1 MTVGWLRV
9 HPTRDAR
16 SAVLFETE
24 TGGRPL
30 RLRIAVTP
38 DDVEHGVHAAVASLF
53 GGGARPPGVVVAT
66 AGELGEDTAAA
77 LGVPVWRVPLPQSN
91 GGSVRDETA
100 VPPPRAATEAGLDA
114 GSLARIEEVLA
125 RVATAA
131 RVAFDD
137 RRLRA
142 MTQLAGFSVT
152 LALPLTETPDRDA
165 LDLASRLRQIL
176 CPLADGVAADADGR
190 DGDPLSWPAPLM
202 PFQREGVR
210 VLLDMPGLLLADD
223 MGLGKTVQAIAALRI
238 RKARG
243 ELGAVLVVAPTS
255 VLDQWR
261 GELAKW
267 APEVT
272 AIVARGAAAE
282 RVWKWRAGT
291 DVTLTSYGVLRADAW
306 RAEVGGRR
314 WDTVVVD
321 EAQRIKNRVETSAAV
336 KGLRRSRS
344 WALTGTPIENREDEL
359 ASILEFVDHDGS
371 SPLKRYAPG
380 AALLERHRALQL
392 RRRKAD
398 VLEDLPPKL
407 VSRRTV
413 ELPPEQRASYDRAE
427 RDGVVYLKSLGA
439 DVTIVHVLELITR
452 LKQICNADPRTG
464 ASGKLDD
471 IAERL
476 AELTGQGHKAV
487 VFSQYASAVAGVRLA
502 ARRLA
507 EFTPVVLT
515 GDVPASERPALIDT
529 FRTASE
535 HRVLI
540 VSLGVGGVGLNL
552 QEASYVF
559 HLDRWWNPA
568 VERQAEDRV
577 HRLGQ
582 RVKVNVVKYTCADTI
597 EERIEQILV
606 RKQALFDELV
616 DDVSLDL
623 ATRLS
628 RDELLGLFEL

>member
-9 HPTRDAR
+9 QPGSAGYGER
-16 SAVLFETE
+16 AVLFETD
-24 TGGRPL
+24 GDGRPL
-30 RLRIAVTP
+30 RLRIASSPGAGVGAARTTVAPLGDDGSHAPGFVVAVAGEPP
-38 DDVEHGVHAAVASLF
+38 DD
-53 GGGARPPGVVVAT
+53 
-66 AGELGEDTAAA
+66 AA
-77 LGVPVWRVPLPQSN
+77 LGVPVWRVPLPETN
-91 GGSVRDETA
+91 GGASWKPARAD
-100 VPPPRAATEAGLDA
+100 PPSATIGPLLDSALQARA
-114 GSLARIEEVLA
+114 EEFLA

-137 RRLRA
+137 RRLQA
-142 MTQLAGFSVT
+142 MMQLAGFSMALT
-152 LALPLTETPDRDA
+152 LSLTETPNRDA
-165 LDLASRLRQIL
+165 IDLASRLRQIL
-176 CPLADGVAADADGR
+176 CPSADDVAADADDP

-210 VLLDMPGLLLADD
+210 VLLDMPRLLLADD

-243 ELGAVLVVAPTS
+243 ALGPVLVVAPAS

-267 APEVT
+267 APELT
-272 AIVARGAAAE
+272 AIVVRGAAAE

-314 WDTVVVD
+314 WDTVVAD
-321 EAQRIKNRVETSAAV
+321 EAQRIKNRVETSDAV
-336 KGLRRSRS
+336 KGLGRSRS
-344 WALTGTPIENREDEL
+344 WALSGTPVENREDEL

-371 SPLKRYAPG
+371 RPLKRYAPG
-380 AALLERHRALQL
+380 EALLTRHRALQL

-398 VLEDLPPKL
+398 VLKDLPPKL
-407 VSRRTV
+407 VTNRTI
-413 ELPPEQRASYDRAE
+413 ELPAGQRASYDRAE
-427 RDGVVYLKSLGA
+427 REGVVYLRSLGA

-452 LKQICNADPRTG
+452 LKQICNADPKTG
-464 ASGKLDD
+464 ASCKLDN
-471 IAERL
+471 IAARL

-487 VFSQYASAVAGVRLA
+487 VFSQYTSANAGVRLA

-507 EFTPVVLT
+507 EFAPVELT
-515 GDVPASERPALIDT
+515 GDVPGPERPALIDT
-529 FRTASE
+529 FRNAPE

-540 VSLGVGGVGLNL
+540 ASLGVGGVGLNL

-582 RVKVNVVKYTCADTI
+582 QVKVHVVKYTCADTI
-597 EERIEQILV
+597 EQRIERILAD
-606 RKQALFDELV
+606 KQALFDELV

-623 ATRLS
+623 AARLS
-628 RDELLGLFEL
+628 REELLALFEL